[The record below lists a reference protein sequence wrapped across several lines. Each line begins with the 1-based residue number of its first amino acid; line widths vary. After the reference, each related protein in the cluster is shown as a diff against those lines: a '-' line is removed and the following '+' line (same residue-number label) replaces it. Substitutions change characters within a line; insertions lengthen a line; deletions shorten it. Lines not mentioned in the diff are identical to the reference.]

1 MSHLTSKLEHI
12 TVYDFGIPLHAES
25 QQSIKILFLCPQLW
39 RSWRGIMLWYCLTI
53 CLSIHP
59 FVCLS
64 IIDVFS
70 QEWYKRQDLEIFYQV
85 SAWKT
90 STYTYIFFIL
100 SHALWPLMNF
110 CIITIVIHVNIMSGA
125 RLMIFGIRVCVR
137 CVDDL
142 LKFSA
147 NSMSYYG
154 SYGIFADFGILP
166 SKSTLWKKFLE
177 NPFRYTKYL
186 ASTLCMRCM
195 TWLTSVGWLFYVLCS
210 CSSYASIWLA
220 FYTTK

>member
-1 MSHLTSKLEHI
+1 MSHLTSKLEQI

-100 SHALWPLMNF
+100 SHALWPFMNF

-142 LKFSA
+142 LKFQQIPCLIMGVMA
-147 NSMSYYG
+147 
-154 SYGIFADFGILP
+154 
-166 SKSTLWKKFLE
+166 
-177 NPFRYTKYL
+177 YL
-186 ASTLCMRCM
+186 QT
-195 TWLTSVGWLFYVLCS
+195 
-210 CSSYASIWLA
+210 LA
-220 FYTTK
+220 FYPANQPCEKNFWRTHLDTQNIWHPLCVWGVWHD